1 MKKLSK
7 ADIPKGYKYAAVNIN
22 GKAYAFKTKPI
33 ACLVYSWRP
42 VNDDEEFQRIEGNFD
57 WYDWQNSLV
66 SVED

>member
-7 ADIPKGYKYAAVNIN
+7 SDIPEGYKYAAVNIN
-22 GKAYAFKTKPI
+22 GKAYAFKIKPI
-33 ACLVYSWRP
+33 ACLAYSWRP

-57 WYDWQNSLV
+57 WHDWQNSLV

>member
-7 ADIPKGYKYAAVNIN
+7 EDIPEGYKYAAVNIN

-33 ACLVYSWRP
+33 ARFGYSWRT
-42 VNDDEEFQRIEGNFD
+42 VKDNEEFKPIEGNFD
-57 WYDWQNSLV
+57 WEDWQNSLV